1 LRRGKGDSKTQE
13 LPLRLLL
20 LEDNDDS
27 ADVVATAL
35 TQIDPRYEIRRAR
48 QLDDARRI
56 VRTEPIDIALIDL
69 TLPDASG
76 RDAAFALNVEA
87 PDLPLVAFTG
97 RDFDD
102 LALDL
107 VHYGVHDFLRK
118 GETSMQRIHQVL
130 QLAIERHEKERA
142 LRRQASCDDL
152 TGVLN
157 RSQFRPR
164 LSRAIGHAKRGQS
177 LGAVVLLD
185 IDDFKMVNDRF
196 GHRVGDAVLKEL
208 AARLSSV
215 VRVGDS
221 VGRIG
226 GDEFVVVLEQTDT
239 AEHAIAAARK
249 MREIT
254 CFEFPVDEVRV
265 PVTTSIG
272 VALFPQHADEPG
284 TLLKVADRAM
294 YDAKRKGKNAFA
306 FYTPAGANV
315 VI

>member
-1 LRRGKGDSKTQE
+1 M
-13 LPLRLLL
+13 RLLL
-20 LEDNDDS
+20 LEDHDDS
-27 ADVVATAL
+27 ADAVAAAL
-35 TQIDPRYEIRRAR
+35 TQIDPRYEIQRAR
-48 QLDDARRI
+48 QLADALHI

-69 TLPDASG
+69 TLPDADG
-76 RDAAFALNVEA
+76 RDAAFALKVED

-107 VHYGVHDFLRK
+107 VRYGVHDFLGK

-130 QLAIERHEKERA
+130 QLAIERHEQERV
-142 LRRQASCDDL
+142 LRRQASYDAL

-157 RSQFRPR
+157 RSQLRSH
-164 LSRAIGHAKRGQS
+164 LIWAISHAKRGQS
-177 LGAVVLLD
+177 LGAVMLLD

-196 GHRVGDAVLKEL
+196 GHHVGDAVLKEL

-239 AEHAIAAARK
+239 AEHAMAAARK
-249 MREIT
+249 MHEIT

-306 FYTPAGANV
+306 FYTPPTASANV
-315 VI
+315 AI

>member
-1 LRRGKGDSKTQE
+1 MRP
-13 LPLRLLL
+13 PLRLLL

-27 ADVVATAL
+27 ADVVAIAL
-35 TQIDPRYEIRRAR
+35 TQIDPRYEIKRAGSLQTR
-48 QLDDARRI
+48 VDIL
-56 VRTEPIDIALIDL
+56 RTESIDIALIDL

-76 RDAAFALNVEA
+76 RDAAFALKVED

-97 RDFDD
+97 RAFDD

-107 VHYGVHDFLRK
+107 VRYGVHDFLRK
-118 GETSMQRIHQVL
+118 GETSMERIHQVL
-130 QLAIERHEKERA
+130 QLAIERHEQERA
-142 LRRQASCDDL
+142 LRRQASCDAL

-157 RSQFRPR
+157 RSQFR
-164 LSRAIGHAKRGQS
+164 LHLISAISHAKRGQS
-177 LGAVVLLD
+177 LGAVMLLD

-196 GHRVGDAVLKEL
+196 GHHVGDAVLKEL

-239 AEHAIAAARK
+239 IEHARAAAGK

-254 CFEFPVDEVRV
+254 CFELLVDEVRV

-272 VALFPQHADEPG
+272 VALFPEHADEPA
-284 TLLKVADRAM
+284 TLLKLADQAM
-294 YDAKRKGKNAFA
+294 YDAKRNGKNAFA
-306 FYTPAGANV
+306 FYTPPTASANV
-315 VI
+315 AI

>member
-1 LRRGKGDSKTQE
+1 M
-13 LPLRLLL
+13 RLLL
-20 LEDNDDS
+20 LEDHDES
-27 ADVVATAL
+27 ADAVSAAL

-48 QLDDARRI
+48 RLADARQI

-69 TLPDASG
+69 TLPDADE
-76 RDAAFALNVEA
+76 RDAAFALKVED

-107 VHYGVHDFLRK
+107 VRHGVHDFLRK
-118 GETSMQRIHQVL
+118 GETSMERIHQVL
-130 QLAIERHEKERA
+130 LLAMQRHEQERV
-142 LRRQASCDDL
+142 LRRQASCDAL

-157 RSQFRPR
+157 RSQLRSH
-164 LSRAIGHAKRGQS
+164 LIRAISHAKRGQS
-177 LGAVVLLD
+177 LGAVLLLD

-196 GHRVGDAVLKEL
+196 GHHVGDAVLKEF

-226 GDEFVVVLEQTDT
+226 GDEFVIVLQQTDT
-239 AEHAIAAARK
+239 SEHAMAAARK
-249 MREIT
+249 MHEIT
-254 CFEFPVDEVRV
+254 CFELPVDGVRV

-272 VALFPQHADEPG
+272 VALFPEHADEPG
-284 TLLKVADRAM
+284 TLLKLADRAM
-294 YDAKRKGKNAFA
+294 YDAKRNGKNAFA
-306 FYTPAGANV
+306 FYTPPTASANV
-315 VI
+315 AI

>member
-1 LRRGKGDSKTQE
+1 VGP
-13 LPLRLLL
+13 PLRLLL

-27 ADVVATAL
+27 AEVVAIAL
-35 TQIDPRYEIRRAR
+35 TQIDPRYEILRAA

-76 RDAAFALNVEA
+76 RDAAFALHVEA

-118 GETSMQRIHQVL
+118 GETSMERIHQVL

-164 LSRAIGHAKRGQS
+164 LISAISHAKRGQT
-177 LGAVVLLD
+177 LGAVMLLD
-185 IDDFKMVNDRF
+185 IDDFKTVNDRF
-196 GHRVGDAVLKEL
+196 GHHVGDAVLKEL
-208 AARLSSV
+208 AARLSSI

-226 GDEFVVVLEQTDT
+226 GDEFAVVFEQIDT
-239 AEHAIAAARK
+239 TEHARATARK
-249 MREIT
+249 MRETT
-254 CFEFPVDEVRV
+254 CFELLVDEVRV

-272 VALFPQHADEPG
+272 VALFPEHAEEPA
-284 TLLKVADRAM
+284 TLLKLADQAM

-306 FYTPAGANV
+306 FYTPPTASTKVA
-315 VI
+315 I

>member
-1 LRRGKGDSKTQE
+1 
-13 LPLRLLL
+13 LRLLL

-27 ADVVATAL
+27 ADAVAAAL
-35 TQIDPRYEIRRAR
+35 TQIDPRYEILRAA

-76 RDAAFALNVEA
+76 RDAAFALHVEA

-118 GETSMQRIHQVL
+118 GETSMERIHQVL

-157 RSQFRPR
+157 RSQFRAR
-164 LSRAIGHAKRGQS
+164 LISAISHAKRAQS

-196 GHRVGDAVLKEL
+196 GHHVGDAVLKEL

-226 GDEFVVVLEQTDT
+226 GDEFVVVFEQIDT
-239 AEHAIAAARK
+239 SEHARATAGK

-254 CFEFPVDEVRV
+254 CFELLVDEERV

-272 VALFPQHADEPG
+272 VALFPEHADEPA
-284 TLLKVADRAM
+284 TLLKLADQAM

-306 FYTPAGANV
+306 FYTPPTASANV
-315 VI
+315 AI

>member
-1 LRRGKGDSKTQE
+1 M
-13 LPLRLLL
+13 RLLL

-27 ADVVATAL
+27 ADAVATAL

-48 QLDDARRI
+48 QLEDARSI
-56 VRTEPIDIALIDL
+56 VRAEPIDIALIDL

-107 VHYGVHDFLRK
+107 VHYGVYDFLRK
-118 GETSMQRIHQVL
+118 GETSMQRIHEVL
-130 QLAIERHEKERA
+130 QLAIQRHEKERA
-142 LRRQASCDDL
+142 LRRQASYDDL

-157 RSQFRPR
+157 RSQLRPR
-164 LSRAIGHAKRGQS
+164 LIRAISHAKRGQS
-177 LGAVVLLD
+177 LGAVMLLD

-196 GHRVGDAVLKEL
+196 GHHVGDAVLKEL

-215 VRVGDS
+215 VRIGDS

-226 GDEFVVVLEQTDT
+226 GDEFAVVLEQIETSST
-239 AEHAIAAARK
+239 QGRRRARCA
-249 MREIT
+249 RSLAS
-254 CFEFPVDEVRV
+254 R
-265 PVTTSIG
+265 SRG
-272 VALFPQHADEPG
+272 RG
-284 TLLKVADRAM
+284 
-294 YDAKRKGKNAFA
+294 
-306 FYTPAGANV
+306 AGAGHDQHRRSAV
-315 VI
+315 SSARRRAWHAVEAR

>member
-1 LRRGKGDSKTQE
+1 M
-13 LPLRLLL
+13 RLLL

-35 TQIDPRYEIRRAR
+35 TQIDPRYEILRAR

-118 GETSMQRIHQVL
+118 GETSMERIHQVL

-142 LRRQASCDDL
+142 LS
-152 TGVLN
+152 G
-157 RSQFRPR
+157 
-164 LSRAIGHAKRGQS
+164 K
-177 LGAVVLLD
+177 
-185 IDDFKMVNDRF
+185 
-196 GHRVGDAVLKEL
+196 
-208 AARLSSV
+208 
-215 VRVGDS
+215 
-221 VGRIG
+221 
-226 GDEFVVVLEQTDT
+226 
-239 AEHAIAAARK
+239 
-249 MREIT
+249 
-254 CFEFPVDEVRV
+254 PV
-265 PVTTSIG
+265 
-272 VALFPQHADEPG
+272 
-284 TLLKVADRAM
+284 AM
-294 YDAKRKGKNAFA
+294 
-306 FYTPAGANV
+306 T
-315 VI
+315 